1 MNGRL
6 EVQVIHFLIK
16 IIFIIIIFYSKNVY
30 VEEIKI
36 IFSIDEDAYTSIDL
50 KKRIEYI
57 DIVTNNKKF
66 EYDEYLEDY
75 ISALI
80 FNHYANKVNVNTNN
94 EILHNYL
101 NEIIERYNTIDQEIY
116 NKLKNLNESQKNTLL
131 KHINYDYRKKLILEK
146 LLSKKNINNN
156 SLNDNILDIY
166 SIEIIYFSFDRKY
179 LENIEDINNLIESKK
194 IKIIEN
200 ELNSMN
206 INYKYNN
213 KKLTSLNNLDNEIKD
228 SITNNKYKNLFT
240 VINNNNF
247 AVGWVIKNIRTNIEL
262 KYTFFQ
268 ITSSQTINQELIK
281 CENIDK
287 LSKLENIVIKKF
299 EKIDLNKIN
308 DAIKTNLNFIN
319 DFILINNN
327 NQKSLIILCDLDY
340 NKNLSKQLLFDEKIL
355 EEVQDIENEFLLQK
369 KIEYNLKIYE

>member
-1 MNGRL
+1 
-6 EVQVIHFLIK
+6 VIHFLIK